1 MKHVCVA
8 VQNWWWRGAR
18 CRQYRE
24 YCQVEQRRQRRFWP
38 QPRTAL

>member
-18 CRQYRE
+18 CG
-24 YCQVEQRRQRRFWP
+24 
-38 QPRTAL
+38 